1 MKSITY
7 EIFKLTSNC
16 DCVRD
21 CICATAVNSVNS
33 FARREHLFDNAAKPI
48 DVDANLLS
56 YPAPFFQF

>member
-1 MKSITY
+1 MKSITS
-7 EIFKLTSNC
+7 EIFKLTWN
-16 DCVRD
+16 CVRD
-21 CICATAVNSVNS
+21 CICTTAVNCVNS